1 VVVNKDYV
9 KIQHVGDGVH
19 LEVETLEF
27 ISVMQELL
35 SGNTTEFHTVFVEW
49 EFDWQRWFDADGLRE
64 NGHR

>member
-1 VVVNKDYV
+1 MCTVVVNKDYV

-35 SGNTTEFHTVFVEW
+35 SGNTTEFHTVFVE
-49 EFDWQRWFDADGLRE
+49 
-64 NGHR
+64 